1 MEEDTYRILN
11 NYDEEVKYSN
21 SISIRNT
28 ILILMPIV
36 AAILMGVVILLKESE
51 YTAVYFDAIVS
62 YIFLVAVI
70 ITVIFVY
77 KFL

>member
-11 NYDEEVKYSN
+11 NYDEEVKYST
-21 SISIRNT
+21 SISIRNA

-51 YTAVYFDAIVS
+51 YTAVYFDAIIFYVL
-62 YIFLVAVI
+62 FLVI
-70 ITVIFVY
+70 IVTIIFVY